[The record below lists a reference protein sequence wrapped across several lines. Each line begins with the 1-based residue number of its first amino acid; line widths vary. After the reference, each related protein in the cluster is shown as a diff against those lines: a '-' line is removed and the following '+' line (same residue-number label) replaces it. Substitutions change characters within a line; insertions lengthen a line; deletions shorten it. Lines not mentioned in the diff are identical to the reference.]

1 MAAYFV
7 HGPGPLYILFQ
18 NIKALTICLGLQY
31 LKVNIIFFL
40 LLKKIPPSHHNTLC
54 FFQRA
59 KDEKLQMSATFI
71 RLDIQQMTM
80 PNNNG
85 YQHT

>member
-7 HGPGPLYILFQ
+7 HGPPLYFVSKYKSSDHLLRIKVPRSQ
-18 NIKALTICLGLQY
+18 N
-31 LKVNIIFFL
+31 IFFL
-40 LLKKIPPSHHNTLC
+40 LLETNTPIITNH
-54 FFQRA
+54 

-85 YQHT
+85 YTDTHKKSR